1 MELDDSFIMLGT
13 FEASDGVRM
22 FAFSLTLLLLV
33 VTVTA
38 NLLVLAIV
46 AARTQLHVPMYV
58 LMCNLLVADVVG
70 GAVSFPQQLYVFLTG
85 DLRISRASC
94 IAQMFWINVFVDLE
108 SLTLAAMS
116 LDRYVAI
123 CHPLRYHAVVTGRR
137 ALLAVVTTWFIT
149 VAILVP
155 QTLLVSRLKLRAT
168 DREIQGSLCDF
179 SGYIRLSVSDTKVQD
194 IFGSSALFVFIALPL
209 CVIAYTYF
217 RIIRECKRTGQSE
230 FKRKAVHTLLTH
242 FLMLAMFF
250 VACFVSTMV
259 PRLVKDFQYSKIK
272 NLRCGV
278 QLLTFI
284 IPIAN
289 VSIYFVRNKKLRREM
304 VKCFKHFN
312 PRGVGRSR
320 SHKVCNISP
329 GKQSPHGEIVP

>member
-58 LMCNLLVADVVG
+58 FMCNLLVADVVG

-149 VAILVP
+149 VAVLVP
-155 QTLLVSRLKLRAT
+155 
-168 DREIQGSLCDF
+168 
-179 SGYIRLSVSDTKVQD
+179 DTKVQE

-217 RIIRECKRTGQSE
+217 RIIRACKRTGQSE

-259 PRLVKDFQYSKIK
+259 PRLVKDYQYSQIK

-278 QLLTFI
+278 QLVTFI

-304 VKCFKHFN
+304 VKCFKQIN

>member
-1 MELDDSFIMLGT
+1 ST
-13 FEASDGVRM
+13 
-22 FAFSLTLLLLV
+22 V
-33 VTVTA
+33 VA

-58 LMCNLLVADVVG
+58 LMCNLLAADVVG
-70 GAVSFPQQLYVFLTG
+70 GAVSFPQQLHVFLTG
-85 DLRISRASC
+85 DPRISHASC

-108 SLTLAAMS
+108 SLTL
-116 LDRYVAI
+116 
-123 CHPLRYHAVVTGRR
+123 

-155 QTLLVSRLKLRAT
+155 QTLLVSRLELRAT
-168 DREIQGSLCDF
+168 DREIQSILCDF
-179 SGYIRLSVSDTKVQD
+179 SGYVRLSVSDTKVLD
-194 IFGSSALFVFIALPL
+194 IFGSSALVVCIALPM
-209 CVIAYTYF
+209 CVIAYTYL
-217 RIIRECKRTGQSE
+217 RIICACKRTGQSE

-259 PRLVKDFQYSKIK
+259 PRLIKDYQHSQIK

-278 QLLTFI
+278 QLVTFI

-304 VKCFKHFN
+304 VKCFKQMN

-320 SHKVCNISP
+320 SHKVRNISP
-329 GKQSPHGEIVP
+329 G

>member
-22 FAFSLTLLLLV
+22 FAFSLILLLLV
-33 VTVTA
+33 VTVVA

-58 LMCNLLVADVVG
+58 LMCNLLAADVVG
-70 GAVSFPQQLYVFLTG
+70 GAVSFPQQLHVFLTG
-85 DLRISRASC
+85 DPRISHASC

-123 CHPLRYHAVVTGRR
+123 CHPLRYHAVVTGKR
-137 ALLAVVTTWFIT
+137 ALLAVATTWFIT

-155 QTLLVSRLKLRAT
+155 QTLLVSRLELRAT
-168 DREIQGSLCDF
+168 DREIQSILCDF
-179 SGYIRLSVSDTKVQD
+179 SGYVRLSVSDTKVLD
-194 IFGSSALFVFIALPL
+194 IFGSSALVVCIALPM
-209 CVIAYTYF
+209 CVIAYTYL
-217 RIIRECKRTGQSE
+217 RIICACKRTGQSE

-259 PRLVKDFQYSKIK
+259 PRLIKDYQHSQIK

-278 QLLTFI
+278 QLVTFI

-289 VSIYFVRNKKLRREM
+289 VSIYFVRNKTLRREM
-304 VKCFKHFN
+304 VKCFKQMN

-320 SHKVCNISP
+320 SHKVRNISP
-329 GKQSPHGEIVP
+329 GKQSPHGEIVQ